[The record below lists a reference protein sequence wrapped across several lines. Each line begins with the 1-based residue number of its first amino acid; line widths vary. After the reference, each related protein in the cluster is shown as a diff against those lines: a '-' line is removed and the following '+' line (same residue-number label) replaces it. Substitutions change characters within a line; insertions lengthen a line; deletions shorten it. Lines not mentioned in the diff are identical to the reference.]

1 MTLNKNRNCPSSFSY
16 VQKCTFFLSF
26 KITSSKNIF
35 GSLFSEW
42 FNERSKR
49 NEKRIKRL
57 REICEKYPNETKY
70 ENTAHL
76 SKRQFDLE
84 KDLEMMSCSIE
95 KFGPKVRR
103 NFLVPNPFDKW
114 KSRWKKV
121 IFVKEPMER
130 LAWYFYQNQQIGSV
144 LRKNASQQV
153 KNQAKPIVEFSTLK

>member
-1 MTLNKNRNCPSSFSY
+1 M
-16 VQKCTFFLSF
+16 
-26 KITSSKNIF
+26 
-35 GSLFSEW
+35 
-42 FNERSKR
+42 
-49 NEKRIKRL
+49 

-84 KDLEMMSCSIE
+84 KNLEMMSCSIE
-95 KFGPKVRR
+95 KFGPKVRH
-103 NFLVPNPFDKW
+103 NFLVPNRFDGW